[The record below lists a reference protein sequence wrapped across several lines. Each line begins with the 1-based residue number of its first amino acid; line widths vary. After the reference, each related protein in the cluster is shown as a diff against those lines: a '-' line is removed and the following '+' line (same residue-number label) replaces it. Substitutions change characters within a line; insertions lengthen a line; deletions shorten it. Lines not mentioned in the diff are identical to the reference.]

1 MSQNVICQDAYAK
14 NMLILNQEEVK
25 QIIPLSEIDKVV
37 KQIELAFSKYGKGEV
52 DMPPKT
58 YLYFKK
64 DNGDLRVMPSFS
76 EELKMAGTKIV
87 NVHPDNPKQN
97 LPTVG
102 AVIVLNDAKTGAPL
116 ALMDGTYITG
126 MRTGAAGAVASK
138 YLAKEGAKSLGVV
151 GAGQQAIFQIAAT
164 ASALKLEDIL
174 VYDVNEANIEKLATE
189 LEKIG
194 IKIKKGTL
202 EEVSKQDI
210 LTTTTPSR
218 EPVVKN
224 DWVVKGMHINAVGAD
239 AEGKEELDPEILKRA
254 KIILDDWTQASHSG
268 EINVPVAKGIIK
280 KEDVYGSLGE
290 VVAGIKKG
298 RENNEEITMFDS
310 TGLALQDLFA
320 AAMVYE
326 EALKRGVGKDIKI
339 F

>member
-1 MSQNVICQDAYAK
+1 
-14 NMLILNQEEVK
+14 MLIINQEEVK
-25 QIIPLSEIDKVV
+25 QIIPLSEINKVV
-37 KQIELAFSKYGKGEV
+37 GRIEMAFSKYGKGEV

-87 NVHPDNPKQN
+87 NVHPDNPKMN

-102 AVIVLNDAKTGAPL
+102 AVIVLNDAKTGSPL

-138 YLAKEGAKSLGVV
+138 YLAKKDAKTLGVV
-151 GAGQQAIFQIAAT
+151 GAGRQAVFQIAAT
-164 ASALKLEDIL
+164 ASAIKLQDIL
-174 VYDVNEANIEKLATE
+174 VYDVNEKNIEILAEE
-189 LEKIG
+189 LAKIG
-194 IKIKKGTL
+194 IKIRNASL
-202 EEVSKQDI
+202 EEVSRQDI

-218 EPVVKN
+218 NPIIKN
-224 DWVVKGMHINAVGAD
+224 DFVVAGMHINAVGAD

-254 KIILDDWTQASHSG
+254 KIIVDDWTQASHSG
-268 EINVPVAKGIIK
+268 EINVPVAKGIITK
-280 KEDVYGSLGE
+280 NDIYSSLGE
-290 VVAGIKKG
+290 IVAGIKTG
-298 RENNEEITMFDS
+298 RENNEEITVFDS
-310 TGLALQDLFA
+310 TGLALQDLFT

-326 EALKRGVGKDIKI
+326 EALKKGIGQEIKI

>member
-1 MSQNVICQDAYAK
+1 
-14 NMLILNQEEVK
+14 MLILNQEEVK
-25 QIIPLSEIDKVV
+25 NIIPLSKIDKVV
-37 KQIELAFSKYGKGEV
+37 ERIETAFSKYGKGEV

-64 DNGDLRVMPSFS
+64 DNGDLRVMPSSS

-87 NVHPDNPKQN
+87 NVHPDNPKIG

-138 YLAKEGAKSLGVV
+138 YLAKKEAKTLGII
-151 GAGQQAIFQIAAT
+151 GAGQQAVFQIAAT
-164 ASALKLEDIL
+164 ATVFKLEDII
-174 VYDVNEANIEKLATE
+174 VYDTNEANIEKLSAE
-189 LEKIG
+189 LEKIN
-194 IKIKKGTL
+194 IKIRKGTL
-202 EEVSKQDI
+202 EEVSKADI

-218 EPVVKN
+218 SPIVMNNLVVH
-224 DWVVKGMHINAVGAD
+224 GMHINAVGAD
-239 AEGKEELDPEILKRA
+239 AEGKEELDPEILKHA
-254 KIILDDWTQASHSG
+254 KIVLDDWTQASHSG
-268 EINVPVAKGIIK
+268 EINVPVAKGIIT
-280 KEDVYGSLGE
+280 KENIYSSLGE
-290 VVAGIKKG
+290 IVAGLKTG
-298 RENNEEITMFDS
+298 RENNEEITVFDS
-310 TGLALQDLFA
+310 TGLALQDLFT

-326 EALKRGVGKDIKI
+326 EALKTGVGQEIKI

>member
-1 MSQNVICQDAYAK
+1 
-14 NMLILNQEEVK
+14 MLILNQEEVK
-25 QIIPLSEIDKVV
+25 QIIPLAEIDKVV
-37 KQIELAFSKYGKGEV
+37 KRIELAFSKYGKGEV

-87 NVHPDNPKQN
+87 NVHPDNPKNN

-138 YLAKEGAKSLGVV
+138 YLSKKGAKTLGVI
-151 GAGQQAIFQIAAT
+151 GAGQQALFQIAAT
-164 ASALKLEDIL
+164 AGTLKLDDIL
-174 VYDVNEANIEKLATE
+174 VYDVNEKNIERLLAE

-194 IKIKKGTL
+194 IKIRKAEL

-218 EPVVKN
+218 NPIVKN
-224 DWVVKGMHINAVGAD
+224 DWTVPGMHINAVGAD
-239 AEGKEELDPEILKRA
+239 AEGKEELDPAILKHA
-254 KIILDDWTQASHSG
+254 KIIVDDWAQASHSG
-268 EINVPVAKGIIK
+268 EINVPVAKGIITK
-280 KEDVYGSLGE
+280 NDIYGSLGE

-298 RENNEEITMFDS
+298 RENDQEITVFDS
-310 TGLALQDLFA
+310 TGLALQDLFT

>member
-1 MSQNVICQDAYAK
+1 
-14 NMLILNQEEVK
+14 MLILNQEEVK
-25 QIIPLSEIDKVV
+25 NIIPLSKIDKVV
-37 KQIELAFSKYGKGEV
+37 ERIETAFSKYGKGEV

-87 NVHPDNPKQN
+87 NVHPDNPKIG

-116 ALMDGTYITG
+116 ALVDGTYITG

-138 YLAKEGAKSLGVV
+138 YLAKKEAKTLGII
-151 GAGQQAIFQIAAT
+151 GAGQQAVFQIAAT
-164 ASALKLEDIL
+164 ATVFKLEDII
-174 VYDVNEANIEKLATE
+174 VYDTNEANIEKLSAE
-189 LEKIG
+189 LEKIN
-194 IKIKKGTL
+194 IKIRKGTL
-202 EEVSKQDI
+202 EEVSKADI

-218 EPVVKN
+218 SPIVMNNLVVP
-224 DWVVKGMHINAVGAD
+224 GMHINAVGAD
-239 AEGKEELDPEILKRA
+239 AEGKEELDPEILKHA
-254 KIILDDWTQASHSG
+254 KIVLDDWTQASHSG
-268 EINVPVAKGIIK
+268 EINVPVAKGIIT
-280 KEDVYGSLGE
+280 KENIYSSLGE
-290 VVAGIKKG
+290 IVAGLKVG
-298 RENNEEITMFDS
+298 RENNEEITVFDS
-310 TGLALQDLFA
+310 TGLALQDLFT

-326 EALKRGVGKDIKI
+326 EALKTGVGQEIKI

>member
-1 MSQNVICQDAYAK
+1 
-14 NMLILNQEEVK
+14 MLILSQEEVK
-25 QIIPLSEIDKVV
+25 QIIPLTEIKKVV
-37 KQIELAFSKYGKGEV
+37 DRVEDAFLKYGKGEV

-87 NVHPDNPKQN
+87 NVHPDNPKNN

-138 YLAKEGAKSLGVV
+138 YLAKKSAKTLGVV
-151 GAGQQAIFQIAAT
+151 GAGRQSLFQIAAT
-164 ASALKLEDIL
+164 SSIIKLQDIC
-174 VYDVNEANIEKLATE
+174 VYDTNEKSIEVLSNELSKLN
-189 LEKIG
+189 
-194 IKIKKGTL
+194 IKIRKAGI

-218 EPVVKN
+218 SPIVKS
-224 DWVVKGMHINAVGAD
+224 DWVAAGTHINAVGAD
-239 AEGKEELDPEILKRA
+239 AEGKEELDPTILKRA
-254 KIILDDWTQASHSG
+254 KIIVDDWAQASHSG
-268 EINVPVAKGIIK
+268 EINVPVSKGIITK
-280 KEDVYGSLGE
+280 NDIYGSLGE
-290 VVAGIKKG
+290 VVAGIKTG
-298 RENNEEITMFDS
+298 RENDSEITVFDS
-310 TGLALQDLFA
+310 TGLALQDLFTA
-320 AAMVYE
+320 EMVYQ
-326 EALKRGVGKDIKI
+326 EALKRGIGKDIKI

>member
-1 MSQNVICQDAYAK
+1 
-14 NMLILNQEEVK
+14 MLILNQEEVK
-25 QIIPLSEIDKVV
+25 KVIPLEKIDKVV

-58 YLYFKK
+58 YLYFTKE
-64 DNGDLRVMPSFS
+64 NGDLRVMPSFS

-87 NVHPDNPKQN
+87 NVHPDNPKIN

-102 AVIVLNDAKTGAPL
+102 AVIVLNDAKTGAPV

-138 YLAKEGAKSLGVV
+138 YLAKKSVKTLGVV
-151 GAGQQAIFQIAAT
+151 GAGRQAVFQIAAT
-164 ASALKLEDIL
+164 AKVFDLQDIL
-174 VYDVNEANIEKLATE
+174 VYDVNEKNIETLATE
-189 LEKIG
+189 LGTVG
-194 IKIKKGTL
+194 IKIRKATL

-218 EPVVKN
+218 SPIVKN
-224 DWVVKGMHINAVGAD
+224 DWIVPGTHINAVGAD
-239 AEGKEELDPEILKRA
+239 AEGKEELEPAILKRA
-254 KIILDDWTQASHSG
+254 KVIVDDWAQASHSG
-268 EINVPVAKGIIK
+268 EINVPFAKGIIK
-280 KEDVYGSLGE
+280 KEDIYSSLGE
-290 VVAGIKKG
+290 VVAGIKTG
-298 RENNEEITMFDS
+298 RENDKEITVFDS
-310 TGLALQDLFA
+310 TGLALQDLFT

-326 EALKRGVGKDIKI
+326 EALKLGLGKDIKI

>member
-1 MSQNVICQDAYAK
+1 
-14 NMLILNQEEVK
+14 MLILNQEEVK
-25 QIIPLSEIDKVV
+25 QIIPLSEISKVV

-58 YLYFKK
+58 YLYFRKE
-64 DNGDLRVMPSFS
+64 NGDLRVMPSFS
-76 EELKMAGTKIV
+76 EELGMAGTKIV
-87 NVHPDNPKQN
+87 NVHPDNPKLN

-138 YLAKEGAKSLGVV
+138 YLAKRGAKTLGVV
-151 GAGQQAIFQIAAT
+151 GAGRQALFQIAAT
-164 ASALKLEDIL
+164 AGVLKLQEVF
-174 VYDVNEANIEKLATE
+174 VYDVNEKNIETLSAE

-194 IKIKKGTL
+194 IKIKKASL

-218 EPVVKN
+218 NPVIKN
-224 DWVVKGMHINAVGAD
+224 DFVVPGMHINAVGAD
-239 AEGKEELDPEILKRA
+239 AEGKEELDPEVLKRA
-254 KIILDDWTQASHSG
+254 KIIVDDWAQASHSG
-268 EINVPVAKGIIK
+268 EINVPVSKGIITK
-280 KEDVYGSLGE
+280 NDIYGSLGE

-298 RENNEEITMFDS
+298 RENNEEITVFDS
-310 TGLALQDLFA
+310 TGLALQDLFT

-326 EALKRGVGKDIKI
+326 AAMKKGVGKDIKI

>member
-1 MSQNVICQDAYAK
+1 
-14 NMLILNQEEVK
+14 MLILTQEEVK
-25 QIIPLSEIDKVV
+25 QIIPLSQIGKVV
-37 KQIELAFSKYGKGEV
+37 ERIESAFSKYGKGEV

-87 NVHPDNPKQN
+87 NVHPDNPKSN

-126 MRTGAAGAVASK
+126 MRTGAAGAVAAK
-138 YLAKEGAKSLGVV
+138 YLGKKDAKSMGVV
-151 GAGQQAIFQIAAT
+151 GAGRQALFQIAAT
-164 ASALKLEDIL
+164 ASVIQIKDVL
-174 VYDVNEANIEKLATE
+174 VCDPNEKNIDTLSAE
-189 LEKIG
+189 LGKIG
-194 IKIKKGTL
+194 ITIRKAGI

-210 LTTTTPSR
+210 LATTTPSR
-218 EPVVKN
+218 SPIVKSE
-224 DWVVKGMHINAVGAD
+224 WIVPGTHINAVGAD
-239 AEGKEELDPEILKRA
+239 AQGKEELDPAILKKA
-254 KIILDDWTQASHSG
+254 KIVIDDWAQASHSG
-268 EINVPVAKGIIK
+268 EINVPLANGVITKD
-280 KEDVYGSLGE
+280 DVYGSLGE

-298 RENNEEITMFDS
+298 RENDQEITVFDS
-310 TGLALQDLFA
+310 TGLAIQDLFT

-326 EALKRGVGKDIKI
+326 EALKRGVGKNIEI

>member
-1 MSQNVICQDAYAK
+1 
-14 NMLILNQEEVK
+14 MLILNQEEVK
-25 QIIPLSEIDKVV
+25 QIIPLTEINKVV
-37 KQIELAFSKYGKGEV
+37 KQIELAFLKYGKGEV

-58 YLYFKK
+58 YLYFKN

-87 NVHPDNPKQN
+87 NVHPDNPKNN

-102 AVIVLNDAKTGAPL
+102 AVIVLNDAKTGALL

-126 MRTGAAGAVASK
+126 MRTGAAGAVAAK
-138 YLAKEGAKSLGVV
+138 YLAKKDAKTLGVV
-151 GAGQQAIFQIAAT
+151 GAGRQALFQIAAT
-164 ASALKLEDIL
+164 AGTLKLEDIF
-174 VYDVNEANIEKLATE
+174 VYDINEKSIEILAAE

-194 IKIKKGTL
+194 VKIRKTGL
-202 EEVSKQDI
+202 EEISKQDI

-218 EPVVKN
+218 IPIIKN
-224 DWVVKGMHINAVGAD
+224 DWVVPGMHINAVGAD
-239 AEGKEELDPEILKRA
+239 AEGKEELDPAILKRA
-254 KIILDDWTQASHSG
+254 KIIVDDWAQASHSG
-268 EINVPVAKGIIK
+268 EINVPIAKGIITK
-280 KEDVYGSLGE
+280 NDIYGSLGE
-290 VVAGIKKG
+290 VVASIKVG
-298 RENNEEITMFDS
+298 RENDQEITVFDS
-310 TGLALQDLFA
+310 TGLALQDLFT

>member
-1 MSQNVICQDAYAK
+1 
-14 NMLILNQEEVK
+14 MLILTQEEVR
-25 QIIPLSEIDKVV
+25 QIIPLAEIDKVV
-37 KQIELAFSKYGKGEV
+37 KRIEDAFAKYGKGGV

-87 NVHPDNPKQN
+87 NVHPDNPKSN

-102 AVIVLNDAKTGAPL
+102 AVIVLSDAKNGAPL

-138 YLAKEGAKSLGVV
+138 FLAKKGAKTLGVV
-151 GAGQQAIFQIAAT
+151 GAGRQAIFQIAAT
-164 ASALKLEDIL
+164 AGAIKLDDIL
-174 VYDVNEANIEKLATE
+174 VYDVNEKNVEALEIEMTKL
-189 LEKIG
+189 G
-194 IKIKKGTL
+194 IKIRKANL
-202 EEVSKQDI
+202 EEVARQDI
-210 LTTTTPSR
+210 LTTTTPAR
-218 EPVVKN
+218 EPFIKN
-224 DWVVKGMHINAVGAD
+224 DWIMPGTHINAVGAD
-239 AEGKEELDPEILKRA
+239 AEGKEELEPAILKRA
-254 KIILDDWTQASHSG
+254 KIIVDDWAQASHSG
-268 EINVPVAKGIIK
+268 EINVPVAKGIITK
-280 KEDVYGSLGE
+280 ADVYSSLGE
-290 VVAGIKKG
+290 VVAGIKTG
-298 RENNEEITMFDS
+298 RESNEEITVFDS
-310 TGLALQDLFA
+310 TGLALQDLFT

>member
-1 MSQNVICQDAYAK
+1 
-14 NMLILNQEEVK
+14 MLILNQEEVK
-25 QIIPLSEIDKVV
+25 QIIPLTEINKVV
-37 KQIELAFSKYGKGEV
+37 KQIELAFSKFGKGEV

-87 NVHPDNPKQN
+87 NVHPDNPKSS

-116 ALMDGTYITG
+116 ALLDGTYITG
-126 MRTGAAGAVASK
+126 MRTGAAGAVATK
-138 YLAKEGAKSLGVV
+138 YLARKDAKTLGVV
-151 GAGQQAIFQIAAT
+151 GAGQQALFQIAAT
-164 ASALKLEDIL
+164 ASVIKLQDIF
-174 VYDVNEANIEKLATE
+174 VYDVNEKNIEKLAAG

-194 IKIKKGTL
+194 IKIKKASL

-218 EPVVKN
+218 SPIVKN
-224 DWVVKGMHINAVGAD
+224 DWVVPGMHINAVGAD
-239 AEGKEELDPEILKRA
+239 AEGKEELDPAILKRA
-254 KIILDDWTQASHSG
+254 KIVIDDWAQASHSG
-268 EINVPVAKGIIK
+268 EINVPVSKGIISK
-280 KEDVYGSLGE
+280 NDIYGSLGE

-298 RENNEEITMFDS
+298 RENENEITVFDS
-310 TGLALQDLFA
+310 TGLALQDLFT

-326 EALKRGVGKDIKI
+326 EALKKGIGKDIKI

>member
-1 MSQNVICQDAYAK
+1 
-14 NMLILNQEEVK
+14 MLILNKEEVK
-25 QIIPLSEIDKVV
+25 QIIPLAEIDKVV
-37 KQIELAFSKYGKGEV
+37 KRIEYAFLKYGKGEV

-87 NVHPDNPKQN
+87 NVHPDNPKNN

-102 AVIVLNDAKTGAPL
+102 AVIVLNDAKTGSPL

-138 YLAKEGAKSLGVV
+138 FLAKNSTKTLGVI
-151 GAGQQAIFQIAAT
+151 GAGQQAMFQIAAT
-164 ASALKLEDIL
+164 ASVFKLQDIL
-174 VYDVNEANIEKLATE
+174 VYDVNEKNVDKLSAK

-194 IKIKKGTL
+194 IKIRKAGL
-202 EEVSKQDI
+202 DEVSRQDI

-218 EPVVKN
+218 DPIIKN
-224 DWVVKGMHINAVGAD
+224 DWVVPGTHINAVGAD
-239 AEGKEELDPEILKRA
+239 AEGKEELDPAILKKA
-254 KIILDDWTQASHSG
+254 KIIVDDWAQASHSG
-268 EINVPVAKGIIK
+268 EINVPVNKGIITK
-280 KEDVYGSLGE
+280 DDIYGSLGE
-290 VVAGIKKG
+290 IVAGIKTG
-298 RENNEEITMFDS
+298 RENDNEITVFDS
-310 TGLALQDLFA
+310 TGLALQDLFT

-326 EALKRGVGKDIKI
+326 EALKIGVGEDIKI